1 MLEAPAAHA
10 LEGGSEVSAHAQ
22 PGPSQQPPEQD
33 GAVGISIPVCLRERQ
48 VTVSIAVFQVTGRA
62 WAGNAGVLPLPPT
75 PGLREPSAFFSASFE
90 GSRPRSGARIWKP
103 QGEGRREP
111 NSPSSRQHL

>member
-10 LEGGSEVSAHAQ
+10 PEGGSEVVAHAQ

-33 GAVGISIPVCLRERQ
+33 GAAEISIPGCLRERQ

-62 WAGNAGVLPLPPT
+62 WAGNADMLSLPLT
-75 PGLREPSAFFSASFE
+75 PGLHEPSAFFSATFE
-90 GSRPRSGARIWKP
+90 GSRPGSGPRFWKP
-103 QGEGRREP
+103 HGGGVA
-111 NSPSSRQHL
+111 